1 MRDAV
6 ANVLFHVIQMR
17 NFSNRGEP
25 AVERKIKQLPSSQS
39 FINVRIRMTTPK
51 DARIEALI
59 NEYLQ
64 EFDHISPANN
74 MVQPFIRKY
83 EESEMVRC
91 VLCSTTWMNVGD
103 MQRHIDIW
111 YHREVFYAMCS
122 MRAEKWRNLLKTR
135 EQTLPRRIRERSMA
149 LGHPKWTQHVSAMS
163 YEYLISSAAR
173 EHVTISNL
181 SLLLDKYVKMEKLS
195 ILELAVLKSARNSRN
210 DLPSLHDL
218 GITCGL
224 QVIIPLVKSFLGEH
238 AIW

>member
-1 MRDAV
+1 
-6 ANVLFHVIQMR
+6 
-17 NFSNRGEP
+17 
-25 AVERKIKQLPSSQS
+25 
-39 FINVRIRMTTPK
+39 MTTPNE
-51 DARIEALI
+51 ARKEALI
-59 NEYLQ
+59 NEYLH
-64 EFDHISPANN
+64 EFVHISPANK
-74 MVQPFIRKY
+74 MVQPFIRKD

-103 MQRHIDIW
+103 MQRHIDSQN
-111 YHREVFYAMCS
+111 HCQVFYAMLY
-122 MRAEKWRNLLKTR
+122 MRTEKWRNLLQTR
-135 EQTLPRRIRERSMA
+135 EGTLTGIRERSMA

-163 YEYLISSAAR
+163 YEYLISSTAR
-173 EHVTISNL
+173 EHVTRSNL

-238 AIW
+238 TNW